1 MHGCPIPVAAA
12 AIAKKVGVGVMRNGD
27 QRRER
32 ERERERERLKGDGA
46 RVRETIQ
53 KEGAEQSR
61 KRVPR
66 RRRKGGKKRS
76 EQLLRLRI
84 RRGLHRE
91 GERNYSKLA
100 ICRKSERS
108 RSDTD

>member
-32 ERERERERLKGDGA
+32 ETEGRWSESEGNNPERG
-46 RVRETIQ
+46 
-53 KEGAEQSR
+53 
-61 KRVPR
+61 